1 VAKRLLTWLA
11 GAAGGLAAYR
21 VLARRRSA
29 PEPVLIEPDT
39 RADELREKL
48 AHAREAT
55 VEEPAA
61 AAAPDD
67 PDSRRRSVH
76 EHGRAAIDEMR
87 GE

>member
-1 VAKRLLTWLA
+1 MRRLLAWLA

-21 VLARRRSA
+21 VLVRRRPA
-29 PEPVLIEPDT
+29 PEPVAVEADT

-48 AHAREAT
+48 AHARETAS
-55 VEEPAA
+55 EEAG
-61 AAAPDD
+61 PDD

-87 GE
+87 RD